1 MLTLAFGR
9 GPDRPEST
17 PDPQPAYSRRRRAL
31 HGGLAAAAAVALALA
46 AGGCAGGTS
55 GGGAPVTSGASS
67 ATAADVAP
75 VAPPAGAIPTTTA
88 AAPATSTTITTTAR
102 TEAAPPDAST
112 DAGSTPAAPPAP
124 ETPEAPTPTEP
135 AGSEPTE
142 PADETAEPAATTSTV
157 AVATEA
163 SAATSTTT
171 TTSATAAPPI
181 TPLPRPEAST
191 LDGLLALGRPL
202 VIAHAGGDQDHPH
215 STTYAYS
222 RSAAA
227 GADVLELDVQLTADG
242 VLIVQH
248 DDTVDRTTET
258 TGPVA
263 DLTLAEIQVLDNAH
277 WFVPGLWGDQTRP
290 ATEYVFR
297 GVRGGA
303 TEPPPGFDAEDFRV
317 ATFREVAERFGHHV
331 LDVEIKLQRGPD
343 GEEDPRSGIAT
354 AEVLAAEIAELG
366 REDSVI
372 VACFD
377 DEVLAAF
384 QELAPD
390 VATSPGTDE
399 LVAWWLAGEA
409 LDPRYRVLQVPFTY
423 GGIEVVQPDL
433 VDRVHSEG
441 RHVWVWLSGT
451 DVRESREFYTELLR
465 RGTDGLIAGRP
476 AEAVAALAEAP

>member
-1 MLTLAFGR
+1 MT
-9 GPDRPEST
+9 
-17 PDPQPAYSRRRRAL
+17 
-31 HGGLAAAAAVALALA
+31 AAAA
-46 AGGCAGGTS
+46 S
-55 GGGAPVTSGASS
+55 
-67 ATAADVAP
+67 
-75 VAPPAGAIPTTTA
+75 
-88 AAPATSTTITTTAR
+88 
-102 TEAAPPDAST
+102 TEAAPPEEDPGTASPE
-112 DAGSTPAAPPAP
+112 PAAAETSAEPAAA
-124 ETPEAPTPTEP
+124 ETSAPTEP
-135 AGSEPTE
+135 VEPVEPVEPAE
-142 PADETAEPAATTSTV
+142 PADDAEPAATTSV
-157 AVATEA
+157 VDDAGDPD
-163 SAATSTTT
+163 STTT
-171 TTSATAAPPI
+171 PESAPPPT

-215 STTYAYS
+215 STVYAYS

-303 TEPPPGFDAEDFRV
+303 TEPPAGFDAEDFRV

-423 GGIEVVQPDL
+423 GGVEVVQPDL

>member
-1 MLTLAFGR
+1 M
-9 GPDRPEST
+9 
-17 PDPQPAYSRRRRAL
+17 
-31 HGGLAAAAAVALALA
+31 
-46 AGGCAGGTS
+46 
-55 GGGAPVTSGASS
+55 TSGAPS
-67 ATAADVAP
+67 ATAAHTAP
-75 VAPPAGAIPTTTA
+75 AAPPADTVPATA
-88 AAPATSTTITTTAR
+88 AAPATTTTAG
-102 TEAAPPDAST
+102 TEAAPPAAPTAAAPATTTTAGTEDAPT
-112 DAGSTPAAPPAP
+112 AAGPAPGPAAAGTPAEPAAPEVAVPGPAPP
-124 ETPEAPTPTEP
+124 ETPEP
-135 AGSEPTE
+135 AASEAREARE
-142 PADETAEPAATTSTV
+142 PADGAAEPTHGAAEPAALPT
-157 AVATEA
+157 
-163 SAATSTTT
+163 
-171 TTSATAAPPI
+171 PPSM
-181 TPLPRPEAST
+181 LPRPEAST

-215 STTYAYS
+215 STTHAYS

-451 DVRESREFYTELLR
+451 DVRESREFYAELLR
-465 RGTDGLIAGRP
+465 RGVDGLIAGRP

>member
-1 MLTLAFGR
+1 M
-9 GPDRPEST
+9 
-17 PDPQPAYSRRRRAL
+17 
-31 HGGLAAAAAVALALA
+31 
-46 AGGCAGGTS
+46 
-55 GGGAPVTSGASS
+55 
-67 ATAADVAP
+67 
-75 VAPPAGAIPTTTA
+75 
-88 AAPATSTTITTTAR
+88 
-102 TEAAPPDAST
+102 PPDAST
-112 DAGSTPAAPPAP
+112 DAGTTPAPAAGNAPADPPASETSGGSTPI
-124 ETPEAPTPTEP
+124 EP
-135 AGSEPTE
+135 AEPDAPE
-142 PADETAEPAATTSTV
+142 PADGTAEPAVTTST
-157 AVATEA
+157 AGA
-163 SAATSTTT
+163 
-171 TTSATAAPPI
+171 AAPPI
-181 TPLPRPEAST
+181 TTTSTPLPRPEAST

-222 RSAAA
+222 RSVAA
-227 GADVLELDVQLTADG
+227 GADVLELDVQLTAGG

-263 DLTLAEIQVLDNAH
+263 DLTLTEIQALDNAH
-277 WFVPGLWGDQTRP
+277 WFVPGLWGDRTRP

-317 ATFREVAERFGHHV
+317 ATFREIAERFPHHV
-331 LDVEIKLQRGPD
+331 LDVEIKLQSGPD
-343 GEEDPRSGIAT
+343 GEADPRSGIAA
-354 AEVLAAEIAELG
+354 AEVLATEIAELG

-384 QELAPD
+384 QQLAPD
-390 VATSPGTDE
+390 VATTPGTDE

-409 LDPRYRVLQVPFTY
+409 LHPRYRVLQVPLTY
-423 GGIEVVQPDL
+423 GGVEVVQPDL

-451 DVRESREFYTELLR
+451 DVLETREFYAELLS
-465 RGTDGLIAGRP
+465 RGTDGIIAGRP

>member
-1 MLTLAFGR
+1 M
-9 GPDRPEST
+9 
-17 PDPQPAYSRRRRAL
+17 
-31 HGGLAAAAAVALALA
+31 
-46 AGGCAGGTS
+46 
-55 GGGAPVTSGASS
+55 TSGAPS
-67 ATAADVAP
+67 ATAAHTAP
-75 VAPPAGAIPTTTA
+75 AAPPVDTVPATA
-88 AAPATSTTITTTAR
+88 AAPATTTTAS
-102 TEAAPPDAST
+102 TEDAPTAAGTAPGPAA
-112 DAGSTPAAPPAP
+112 AGTPAEPAAPEVAVPEPAPP
-124 ETPEAPTPTEP
+124 ETPEPAASEAPEAP
-135 AGSEPTE
+135 E
-142 PADETAEPAATTSTV
+142 PADGAAEPTHGAAEPAATPT
-157 AVATEA
+157 
-163 SAATSTTT
+163 
-171 TTSATAAPPI
+171 PPSMQ
-181 TPLPRPEAST
+181 PRPDAST

-215 STTYAYS
+215 STAYAYS
-222 RSAAA
+222 LSAAA

-263 DLTLAEIQVLDNAH
+263 DLTLAEIQALDNAH
-277 WFVPGLWGDQTRP
+277 WFVPGLWGDRTRP

-343 GEEDPRSGIAT
+343 GEEDPRSGIAA

-451 DVRESREFYTELLR
+451 DVRESREFYTGLLR

>member
-1 MLTLAFGR
+1 MTA
-9 GPDRPEST
+9 T
-17 PDPQPAYSRRRRAL
+17 
-31 HGGLAAAAAVALALA
+31 ALALA
-46 AGGCAGGTS
+46 VGGCS
-55 GGGAPVTSGASS
+55 GGPPDGGSSVTSGASS
-67 ATAADVAP
+67 ATAADAAP
-75 VAPPAGAIPTTTA
+75 AAPPADTVPTTA
-88 AAPATSTTITTTAR
+88 AEPAAETTTTTMAG
-102 TEAAPPDAST
+102 TEAAPPDAGT
-112 DAGSTPAAPPAP
+112 TPAGPAAPEPPEDPAPPAP
-124 ETPEAPTPTEP
+124 
-135 AGSEPTE
+135 
-142 PADETAEPAATTSTV
+142 ADGAAEPAATASTT
-157 AVATEA
+157 AATAA

-171 TTSATAAPPI
+171 TSATTPPPTT

-222 RSAAA
+222 QSAAA
-227 GADVLELDVQLTADG
+227 GADILELDVQLTADG

-258 TGPVA
+258 TGPVV

-277 WFVPGLWGDQTRP
+277 WFVPGLWGDRTRP

-317 ATFREVAERFGHHV
+317 ATFREVAELFGHHV

-343 GEEDPRSGIAT
+343 GEADPRSGIAA
-354 AEVLAAEIAELG
+354 AEVLAAEITELG

-384 QELAPD
+384 QQLAPD

-399 LVAWWLAGEA
+399 LVAWWLAGEP
-409 LDPRYRVLQVPFTY
+409 LHPRYRVLQVPFTY
-423 GGIEVVQPDL
+423 GGVEVVQPDL

-451 DVRESREFYTELLR
+451 DVLESREFYAELLR
-465 RGTDGLIAGRP
+465 LGVDGLIAGRP